1 MDSNAAN
8 MRNEESKKARWK
20 EMDMEE
26 ESSIRRKDENKG

>member
-1 MDSNAAN
+1 MDLNVVN
-8 MRNEESKKARWK
+8 MRNEESKKVRWK